1 MTASSERTEAGKQG
15 VSHHGGRRVSIVY
28 QHCLHAL
35 RAGHCHLNCHL
46 NDGGQAP
53 FAHHWGSQPDHVGA
67 LLLGQEICAAGSVG
81 LGKGNM
87 LTVHVP
93 STIYLVLRT
102 GTQPLTVEVEDTG
115 MKADLLKPASMA

>member
-1 MTASSERTEAGKQG
+1 
-15 VSHHGGRRVSIVY
+15 
-28 QHCLHAL
+28 
-35 RAGHCHLNCHL
+35 
-46 NDGGQAP
+46 
-53 FAHHWGSQPDHVGA
+53 
-67 LLLGQEICAAGSVG
+67 
-81 LGKGNM
+81 M